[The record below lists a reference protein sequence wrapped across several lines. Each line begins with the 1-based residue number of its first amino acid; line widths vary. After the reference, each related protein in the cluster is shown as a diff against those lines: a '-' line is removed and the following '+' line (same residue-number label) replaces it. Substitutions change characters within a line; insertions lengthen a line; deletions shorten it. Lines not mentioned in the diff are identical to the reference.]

1 MLGQSNTNTI
11 ATYIKI
17 ENEDITVTQNGVY
30 EASEE
35 YTGLGTVTVQVD
47 SVNNQD
53 KTVYPTI
60 YQQIV
65 QADQG
70 YSGIGTVTIT
80 PVTYAIDNNIQAG
93 NIKSGVNILGVQ
105 GSVTELNGTSLS
117 ITPTAAS
124 QSHTP
129 TAPNNAFTSVS
140 VAGDQ
145 NLVAGNIV
153 KDVTIFGV
161 TGSYEGQIINN
172 QNITIQPSTTQEIYT
187 ADVGYTGLGTV
198 TAAPVTAAIDENI
211 VAGNIAKDVTI
222 LGVTGTYEGTVINNQ
237 NKSVTVD
244 GTYTPDPEY
253 TGLGEVVVTAGAV
266 VAANIEAQ
274 LHEINSGT
282 S

>member
-1 MLGQSNTNTI
+1 MLGQSNTNII
-11 ATYIKI
+11 ASYIKI

-47 SVNNQD
+47 NVKNQQ
-53 KTVYPTI
+53 KTVNPTTS
-60 YQQIV
+60 QQIV

-70 YSGIGTVTIT
+70 YSGLGTVTIT
-80 PVTYAIDNNIQAG
+80 PVTHAIDNNIQAG
-93 NIKSGVNILGVQ
+93 NIKSGVTILGVQ

-161 TGSYEGQIINN
+161 TGSYEGQ
-172 QNITIQPSTTQEIYT
+172 
-187 ADVGYTGLGTV
+187 
-198 TAAPVTAAIDENI
+198 
-211 VAGNIAKDVTI
+211 
-222 LGVTGTYEGTVINNQ
+222 VINNQ

-253 TGLGEVVVTAGAV
+253 TGLGEVVVTSGAV

-274 LHEINSGT
+274 LHEINSGSPT
-282 S
+282 IL